1 MAQKETSIVDNV
13 FLVAI
18 GLIMGM
24 VIFYFIQKDKT
35 NTQNAINP
43 YSKIEATKQNP
54 TPAVVEVAPKPD
66 PRIDD
71 LVKVVHQLSK
81 DVDNL
86 NKKSVQSVT
95 PATQDNSVMAARLQ
109 EVLKEVRRI
118 ALENRNIQVPVIQN
132 NVSKE
137 TLDQIEYYAKGA
149 YNNSWVAE
157 KKLEESHKS
166 LQDQINQLKAKQVL
180 VAPAFKVEPIEVV
193 PLEASK
199 PVSPPVSVVN
209 PEPIKP
215 KKIAK
220 SSELQ
225 IKSDLPSDYVAPKK
239 VYKVDELR

>member
-24 VIFYFIQKDKT
+24 AIFYFIQKDKI
-35 NTQNAINP
+35 NTQNTIIH
-43 YSKIEATKQNP
+43 SKIEAAQKIP
-54 TPAVVEVAPKPD
+54 TPAVVEVTPKPD

-71 LVKVVHQLSK
+71 LVRTVQQLSK
-81 DVDNL
+81 DLENL

-95 PATQDNSVMAARLQ
+95 TVTQDNSSMEAKLQ

-118 ALENRNIQVPVIQN
+118 SLESRNIQVPVAQN

-137 TLDQIEYYAKGA
+137 KLDQIEHYSKGA
-149 YNNSWVAE
+149 YNNSWIAE

-166 LQDQINQLKAKQVL
+166 LQDQIDQLKAKQVV
-180 VAPAFKVEPIEVV
+180 VAPAFKVDPIEVV

-199 PVSPPVSVVN
+199 PVSPPASVVK
-209 PEPIKP
+209 PEPVNP
-215 KKIAK
+215 KKVAK

-239 VYKVDELR
+239 VYKVDELK